1 MDYKN
6 NIFILRNIHKSNDN
20 ELIDYTF
27 EKILPKIFNYYKENR
42 NKEIYNIDNCYKKYF
57 PNLYLELLGIYN
69 LTDLSKLIYRKNNYN
84 KIEYI
89 IKLLKEKNIK
99 PYNQQQYGTFLVKNI
114 IRSKRK
120 LGLGAE
126 NHNKILSEE
135 LHKAKRKNYTRRKII
150 VNHIDEIF
158 AADLVEMQ
166 KFAKLNKGYRY
177 LLTCI
182 DIFSKYSWVIPL
194 KDKKGITIK
203 NALQRIFKQRK
214 PKFLWTDKGKE
225 FYNKQVQDLLN
236 ENNIKLYSTNNSE
249 IKSAVVERFNRTFK
263 NMMYKKFTEN
273 NNTIFYNILDELVNN
288 YNNKYHS
295 TIRMTPI
302 EGSKK
307 INEKKIKNIYNFE
320 KTKKLGKFKI
330 GDRVRISLEKNIFEK
345 GYETNWT
352 QEIFVIYDIKY
363 SNVPYYYLK
372 DLNNEKLQGTFY
384 EQEMQKTKQD
394 DLYTIE
400 KILKT
405 NKDKIFVKWK
415 GYDSSFNSWIDKNM
429 VTKYL

>member
-1 MDYKN
+1 MTID
-6 NIFILRNIHKSNDN
+6 IHKAIGKLPIIPKRGFVLPNMHYCGAYNPLDKQLIYDKNGNILKYIQKPSGETDRICSQHDVDYTLAKNLKDKHIADEKMIKAIN
-20 ELIDYTF
+20 EL
-27 EKILPKIFNYYKENR
+27 
-42 NKEIYNIDNCYKKYF
+42 
-57 PNLYLELLGIYN
+57 
-69 LTDLSKLIYRKNNYN
+69 
-84 KIEYI
+84 
-89 IKLLKEKNIK
+89 

-120 LGLGAE
+120 LGLGVE

-135 LHKAKRKNYTRRKII
+135 LHKSKRKNYPRRRII
-150 VNHIDEIF
+150 VNYINEIF

-182 DIFSKYSWVIPL
+182 DIFSKFAWVIPL
-194 KDKKGITIK
+194 KDKRGITIK
-203 NALQRIFKQRK
+203 NALEKIFNERK
-214 PKFLWTDKGKE
+214 PKFLWTDRGTE

-249 IKSAVVERFNRTFK
+249 IKSAVIERFNRTFK

-295 TIRMTPI
+295 TIKMTPI

-307 INEKKIKNIYNFE
+307 VNENKIKNIYNFE
-320 KTKKLGKFKI
+320 KTKKPGKFKI
-330 GDRVRISLEKNIFEK
+330 GDRVRLSLEKNIFEK

-352 QEIFVIYDIKY
+352 QEIFEIYDIKY

-384 EQEMQKTKQD
+384 EQELQKTKQ

-405 NKDKIFVKWK
+405 NKDKIYVKWR
-415 GYDSSFNSWIDKNM
+415 GYDNSFNSWINKNT

>member
-1 MDYKN
+1 MTID
-6 NIFILRNIHKSNDN
+6 IHKAIGKLPIIPKRGFVPPHMNYCGAYNPLDKQLIYDKNGNILKYIQKPSGNTDSICAQHDVDYTLAKNLKDKHIADDKMIKAIN
-20 ELIDYTF
+20 EL
-27 EKILPKIFNYYKENR
+27 
-42 NKEIYNIDNCYKKYF
+42 
-57 PNLYLELLGIYN
+57 
-69 LTDLSKLIYRKNNYN
+69 
-84 KIEYI
+84 
-89 IKLLKEKNIK
+89 

-120 LGLGAE
+120 LGLGVE

-135 LHKAKRKNYTRRKII
+135 LHKSKRKNYPRRKIV

-166 KFAKLNKGYRY
+166 KFSKLNKGYRY

-182 DIFSKYSWVIPL
+182 DIFSKFAWVIPL

-203 NALQRIFKQRK
+203 NALEKIFKQRK
-214 PKFLWTDKGKE
+214 PTFLWTDRGTE

-249 IKSAVVERFNRTFK
+249 IKSAVIERFNRTFK

-295 TIRMTPI
+295 TIKMAPI

-307 INEKKIKNIYNFE
+307 VNENKIKNIYNFE
-320 KTKKLGKFKI
+320 KTKKPGKFKI
-330 GDRVRISLEKNIFEK
+330 GDRVRLSLEKNIFEK
-345 GYETNWT
+345 SYETNWT
-352 QEIFVIYDIKY
+352 EEIFEIYDIKY

-372 DLNNEKLQGTFY
+372 DLNNEKLDGTFY
-384 EQEMQKTKQD
+384 EQELQKTKQD

-405 NKDKIFVKWK
+405 NKDKIFVKWR
-415 GYDSSFNSWIDKNM
+415 GYDNSFNSWINKNT

>member
-1 MDYKN
+1 MTIDIHKAIGKLPIIPKRGFVLPHMNYCGAYNPLEKQLIYDKN
-6 NIFILRNIHKSNDN
+6 GNILRYIQKPSGNTDAICAQHDV
-20 ELIDYTF
+20 DYTLAKSLKDKHIAD
-27 EKILPKIFNYYKENR
+27 EKMIKAINKLP
-42 NKEIYNIDNCYKKYF
+42 
-57 PNLYLELLGIYN
+57 
-69 LTDLSKLIYRKNNYN
+69 YN
-84 KIEYI
+84 K
-89 IKLLKEKNIK
+89 
-99 PYNQQQYGTFLVKNI
+99 QQYGTFLVKNI

-120 LGLGAE
+120 LGLGVE
-126 NHNKILSEE
+126 DHNKILSEE
-135 LHKAKRKNYTRRKII
+135 LHKSKRKNYPRRRII
-150 VNHIDEIF
+150 VNHINEIF

-177 LLTCI
+177 LITCI

-203 NALQRIFKQRK
+203 NALEKIFNKRK
-214 PKFLWTDKGKE
+214 PKFLWTDNGKE

-249 IKSAVVERFNRTFK
+249 IKSAVIERFNRTFK

-295 TIRMTPI
+295 KIKMSPI
-302 EGSKK
+302 EASKK

-320 KTKKLGKFKI
+320 KTKKPSKFKI

-345 GYETNWT
+345 SYETNWT
-352 QEIFVIYDIKY
+352 EEIFEIYDIKY

-372 DLNNEKLQGTFY
+372 DLNNEKLDGTFY
-384 EQEMQKTKQD
+384 EQELQKTKQ

-405 NKDKIFVKWK
+405 NKDKIYVKWR
-415 GYDSSFNSWIDKNM
+415 GYDNSFNSWINKNN

>member
-1 MDYKN
+1 MTIDIHKAIGKLPIIPKRGFVLPNMNYCGAYNPLEKQLIYDKN
-6 NIFILRNIHKSNDN
+6 GNILRYIQKPSGNTDAICAQHDVDYTLARNLKDKHIADKKMIKAIN
-20 ELIDYTF
+20 EL
-27 EKILPKIFNYYKENR
+27 PYK
-42 NKEIYNIDNCYKKYF
+42 D
-57 PNLYLELLGIYN
+57 
-69 LTDLSKLIYRKNNYN
+69 
-84 KIEYI
+84 
-89 IKLLKEKNIK
+89 
-99 PYNQQQYGTFLVKNI
+99 QQYGTFLVKNI

-120 LGLGAE
+120 LGLGVE

-135 LHKAKRKNYTRRKII
+135 LHKAKRKNYPRRKII
-150 VNHIDEIF
+150 VNNIDEIF

-166 KFAKLNKGYRY
+166 KFSKLNRGYRY

-182 DIFSKYSWVIPL
+182 DIFSKFAWVIPL

-203 NALQRIFKQRK
+203 NALEKIFKQRK

-225 FYNKQVQDLLN
+225 FYNKQVLDLLN
-236 ENNIKLYSTNNSE
+236 KNNIKLYSTNNSE

-273 NNTIFYNILDELVNN
+273 NNTIFYNILDKLVNN

-295 TIRMTPI
+295 TIKMTPI

-307 INEKKIKNIYNFE
+307 LNKNKIKNIYNFE
-320 KTKKLGKFKI
+320 KTKKPGKFKI
-330 GDRVRISLEKNIFEK
+330 GDRVRLSLEKNIFEK
-345 GYETNWT
+345 SYETNWT
-352 QEIFVIYDIKY
+352 EEIFVIYDIKY

-372 DLNNEKLQGTFY
+372 DLNNQKLQGTFY
-384 EQEMQKTKQD
+384 EQELQKTKQ

-405 NKDKIFVKWK
+405 NKDKIYVKWR
-415 GYDSSFNSWIDKNM
+415 GYDSSFNSWINKNT

>member
-1 MDYKN
+1 MTIDIHKAIGKLPIIPKRGFVLPNMNYCGAYNPLEKQLIYDKN
-6 NIFILRNIHKSNDN
+6 GNILRYIQKPSGKTDEICSQHDVDYTLAKNLKDKHIADEKMIKAIN
-20 ELIDYTF
+20 EL
-27 EKILPKIFNYYKENR
+27 PYK
-42 NKEIYNIDNCYKKYF
+42 D
-57 PNLYLELLGIYN
+57 
-69 LTDLSKLIYRKNNYN
+69 
-84 KIEYI
+84 
-89 IKLLKEKNIK
+89 
-99 PYNQQQYGTFLVKNI
+99 QQYGTFLVKNI

-120 LGLGAE
+120 LGLGVE

-135 LHKAKRKNYTRRKII
+135 LHKPKRKNYPRRKII
-150 VNHIDEIF
+150 VNHINEIF

-166 KFAKLNKGYRY
+166 KFAKLNRGYRY

-203 NALQRIFKQRK
+203 NALEKIFKQRK
-214 PKFLWTDKGKE
+214 PKFLWTDRGTE

-249 IKSAVVERFNRTFK
+249 IKSAVIERFNRTFK

-295 TIRMTPI
+295 TIKMTPI

-307 INEKKIKNIYNFE
+307 VNENKIKNIYNFD
-320 KTKKLGKFKI
+320 KTKKPGKFKI

-345 GYETNWT
+345 SYETNWT
-352 QEIFVIYDIKY
+352 EEIFVIYDIKY

-372 DLNNEKLQGTFY
+372 DLYNGKLDGTFY
-384 EQEMQKTKQD
+384 EQELQKTKQD

-405 NKDKIFVKWK
+405 NKDKIYVKWK
-415 GYDSSFNSWIDKNM
+415 GYDNSFNSWINKNM

>member
-1 MDYKN
+1 MTID
-6 NIFILRNIHKSNDN
+6 IHKAIGKLPIIPKRGFVLPNMNYCGAYNPLNEQLIYDKNGNILKYIQKPSGNTDAICAQHDVDYTLSKSLKDKHIADEKMIQAIN
-20 ELIDYTF
+20 EL
-27 EKILPKIFNYYKENR
+27 
-42 NKEIYNIDNCYKKYF
+42 
-57 PNLYLELLGIYN
+57 
-69 LTDLSKLIYRKNNYN
+69 
-84 KIEYI
+84 
-89 IKLLKEKNIK
+89 

-120 LGLGAE
+120 LGLGV
-126 NHNKILSEE
+126 HNKILSEE
-135 LHKAKRKNYTRRKII
+135 LHKPKRKNYPRRRII
-150 VNHIDEIF
+150 VNHINEIF

-166 KFAKLNKGYRY
+166 KFAKLNRGYRY

-182 DIFSKYSWVIPL
+182 DIFSKFAWVIPL

-203 NALQRIFKQRK
+203 NALEKIFKQRK
-214 PKFLWTDKGKE
+214 SKLLWTDRGKE
-225 FYNKQVQDLLN
+225 FYNKEVQDLLN
-236 ENNIKLYSTNNSE
+236 KNNIKLYSTNNSE
-249 IKSAVVERFNRTFK
+249 IKSAVIERFNRTFK

-295 TIRMTPI
+295 TIKMTPI

-307 INEKKIKNIYNFE
+307 VNEIKIKNIYNFE
-320 KTKKLGKFKI
+320 KTKKPGKFKI
-330 GDRVRISLEKNIFEK
+330 GDKVRISLEKNIFEK
-345 GYETNWT
+345 SYETNWT
-352 QEIFVIYDIKY
+352 EEIFVIYDIKY

-372 DLNNEKLQGTFY
+372 DLNNQKLQGTFY
-384 EQEMQKTKQD
+384 EQELQKTKQ

-405 NKDKIFVKWK
+405 NKDKIYVKWR
-415 GYDSSFNSWIDKNM
+415 GYDSSFNSWINKNT

>member
-1 MDYKN
+1 MTIDIHKAIGKLPIIPKKGFVLPNMNYCGAYNPLDKQLIYDKN
-6 NIFILRNIHKSNDN
+6 GNILRYIQKPSGKTDAICAQHDVDYTLAKNLKDKHVADEKMIKAIN
-20 ELIDYTF
+20 EL
-27 EKILPKIFNYYKENR
+27 
-42 NKEIYNIDNCYKKYF
+42 
-57 PNLYLELLGIYN
+57 
-69 LTDLSKLIYRKNNYN
+69 
-84 KIEYI
+84 
-89 IKLLKEKNIK
+89 

-120 LGLGAE
+120 LGLGFE

-135 LHKAKRKNYTRRKII
+135 LHKPKRKNYPRRKIV

-166 KFAKLNKGYRY
+166 KFVKINKGYRY

-194 KDKKGITIK
+194 KDKRGITIK
-203 NALQRIFKQRK
+203 NALEKIFKERK

-225 FYNKQVQDLLN
+225 FYNIQVQDLLN
-236 ENNIKLYSTNNSE
+236 QNNIKLYSTNNSE
-249 IKSAVVERFNRTFK
+249 IKSAIVERYNKTFK

-295 TIRMTPI
+295 TIKMSPI

-307 INEKKIKNIYNFE
+307 INENKIKNIYNFE

-384 EQEMQKTKQD
+384 EQELQKTKQD

-405 NKDKIFVKWK
+405 NKDKIYVKWK
-415 GYDSSFNSWIDKNM
+415 GYDSSFNSWINKNM

>member
-1 MDYKN
+1 MTIDIHKAIGKLPIIPKRGFVLPNMHYCGAYNPLDKQLVYDKN
-6 NIFILRNIHKSNDN
+6 GNILRYIQKPSGKTDAICAQHDVDYTLSKNLKDKHIADEKMIKAIN
-20 ELIDYTF
+20 EL
-27 EKILPKIFNYYKENR
+27 P
-42 NKEIYNIDNCYKKYF
+42 
-57 PNLYLELLGIYN
+57 
-69 LTDLSKLIYRKNNYN
+69 YN
-84 KIEYI
+84 K
-89 IKLLKEKNIK
+89 
-99 PYNQQQYGTFLVKNI
+99 QQYGTFLVKNI

-120 LGLGAE
+120 LGLGVE

-135 LHKAKRKNYTRRKII
+135 LHKPKRKNFPRRKII

-182 DIFSKYSWVIPL
+182 DIFSKFAWVIPL

-203 NALQRIFKQRK
+203 SALEKIFNKRK
-214 PKFLWTDKGKE
+214 PKFLWTDRGTE

-249 IKSAVVERFNRTFK
+249 IKSAIVERFNRTFK

-273 NNTIFYNILDELVNN
+273 NNTIFYNILDGLVKN

-295 TIRMTPI
+295 TIKMSPI

-330 GDRVRISLEKNIFEK
+330 GDRVRLSLEKNIFEK

-352 QEIFVIYDIKY
+352 EEIFEIYDIKY

-384 EQEMQKTKQD
+384 EQELQKTKQD

-405 NKDKIFVKWK
+405 NKNKVYVKFK
-415 GYDSSFNSWIDKNM
+415 GYSNDFNQWVNKSDI
-429 VTKYL
+429 TKYL

>member
-1 MDYKN
+1 MTIDIHKAIGKLPIIPKRGFVLPHMNYCGAYNPLDKQLIYDKN
-6 NIFILRNIHKSNDN
+6 GNILRYMQKPSGYTDAICAQHDVDYTLAKNLKDKHIADEKMIKDIN
-20 ELIDYTF
+20 EL
-27 EKILPKIFNYYKENR
+27 P
-42 NKEIYNIDNCYKKYF
+42 
-57 PNLYLELLGIYN
+57 
-69 LTDLSKLIYRKNNYN
+69 YN
-84 KIEYI
+84 K
-89 IKLLKEKNIK
+89 
-99 PYNQQQYGTFLVKNI
+99 QQYGTFLVKNI

-120 LGLGAE
+120 LGLGVE
-126 NHNKILSEE
+126 DHNKILSEE
-135 LHKAKRKNYTRRKII
+135 LHKSKRKNYPRRKII
-150 VNHIDEIF
+150 VNHINEIF

-203 NALQRIFKQRK
+203 NALQKIFKERK

-249 IKSAVVERFNRTFK
+249 IKSSVVERFNRTFK

-295 TIRMTPI
+295 TIKMAPI

-307 INEKKIKNIYNFE
+307 VNENKIKNIYNFE
-320 KTKKLGKFKI
+320 KTKKPGKFKI

-345 GYETNWT
+345 SYETNWT
-352 QEIFVIYDIKY
+352 EEIFEIYDIKY

-372 DLNNEKLQGTFY
+372 DLNNEKLDGTFY
-384 EQEMQKTKQD
+384 EPELQKTKQN

-405 NKDKIFVKWK
+405 NKDKIYVKWR
-415 GYDSSFNSWIDKNM
+415 GYDSSFNSWINKNT

>member
-1 MDYKN
+1 MTIDIHKAIGKLAIIPKRGFVLPNMNYCGAYNPLDKQLIYDKN
-6 NIFILRNIHKSNDN
+6 GNILRYIQKPSGKTDAICAQHDVDYTLAKNLKDKHIADEKMIKAIN
-20 ELIDYTF
+20 EL
-27 EKILPKIFNYYKENR
+27 
-42 NKEIYNIDNCYKKYF
+42 
-57 PNLYLELLGIYN
+57 
-69 LTDLSKLIYRKNNYN
+69 
-84 KIEYI
+84 
-89 IKLLKEKNIK
+89 

-114 IRSKRK
+114 IKSKK
-120 LGLGAE
+120 TLGLGVE
-126 NHNKILSEE
+126 NNNKILSEE
-135 LHKAKRKNYTRRKII
+135 LHKPKRKNYTRRKII

-182 DIFSKYSWVIPL
+182 DIFSKFAWVIPL

-203 NALQRIFKQRK
+203 NALEKIFNERK

-249 IKSAVVERFNRTFK
+249 IKSAVIERFNRTFK
-263 NMMYKKFTEN
+263 NMMYRKFTEN

-295 TIRMTPI
+295 TIKMTPI

-307 INEKKIKNIYNFE
+307 IIEKKIKNIYNFE

-330 GDRVRISLEKNIFEK
+330 GDKVRISLEKNIFEK
-345 GYETNWT
+345 GYDTNWT
-352 QEIFVIYDIKY
+352 QEIFVIYNIKY

-384 EQEMQKTKQD
+384 EQELQKTKQD

-405 NKDKIFVKWK
+405 NKNKVYVKFK
-415 GYDSSFNSWIDKNM
+415 GYSNDFNQWVNKSDI
-429 VTKYL
+429 TKYL

>member
-1 MDYKN
+1 MTID
-6 NIFILRNIHKSNDN
+6 IHKAIGKLPIIPKRGFVLPHMNYCGAYNPLDKQLIYDKNGNILKYIQKPSGKTDAICAQHDVDYTLAKNLKDKHIADDKMIKAIN
-20 ELIDYTF
+20 EL
-27 EKILPKIFNYYKENR
+27 
-42 NKEIYNIDNCYKKYF
+42 
-57 PNLYLELLGIYN
+57 
-69 LTDLSKLIYRKNNYN
+69 
-84 KIEYI
+84 
-89 IKLLKEKNIK
+89 

-120 LGLGAE
+120 LGLGV
-126 NHNKILSEE
+126 HNKILSEE
-135 LHKAKRKNYTRRKII
+135 LHKAKRKNYPRRKIV

-194 KDKKGITIK
+194 KDKRGITIK
-203 NALQRIFKQRK
+203 NALQKIFKERK
-214 PKFLWTDKGKE
+214 PKFLWTDRGTE

-249 IKSAVVERFNRTFK
+249 IKSAVIERFNRTFK

-273 NNTIFYNILDELVNN
+273 NNTIFYNILDELINN

-295 TIRMTPI
+295 TIKMTPI

-307 INEKKIKNIYNFE
+307 VNENKIKNIYNFE
-320 KTKKLGKFKI
+320 KTKKPGKFKI
-330 GDRVRISLEKNIFEK
+330 GDRVRLSLEKNIFEK
-345 GYETNWT
+345 SYETNWT
-352 QEIFVIYDIKY
+352 EEIFEIYDIKY

-372 DLNNEKLQGTFY
+372 DLNNEKLDGTFY
-384 EQEMQKTKQD
+384 EQELQKTKQD

-405 NKDKIFVKWK
+405 NKDKIYVKWR
-415 GYDSSFNSWIDKNM
+415 GYDNSFNSWINKNN

>member
-1 MDYKN
+1 MTIDIHKAIGKLPIIPKKGFVLPNMNYCGAYNPLDKQLIYDKN
-6 NIFILRNIHKSNDN
+6 GNILRYIQKPSGNTDAICAQHDVDYTLAKNLKDKHIADEKMIKAIN
-20 ELIDYTF
+20 EL
-27 EKILPKIFNYYKENR
+27 PYK
-42 NKEIYNIDNCYKKYF
+42 D
-57 PNLYLELLGIYN
+57 
-69 LTDLSKLIYRKNNYN
+69 
-84 KIEYI
+84 
-89 IKLLKEKNIK
+89 
-99 PYNQQQYGTFLVKNI
+99 QQYGTFLVKNI
-114 IRSKRK
+114 IKSKRK
-120 LGLGAE
+120 LGLGVE

-135 LHKAKRKNYTRRKII
+135 LHKSKRKNYPRRKII
-150 VNHIDEIF
+150 VNYINEIF
-158 AADLVEMQ
+158 AADLVEIQ

-182 DIFSKYSWVIPL
+182 DIFSKFAWVIPL

-203 NALQRIFKQRK
+203 NALEKIFNERK
-214 PKFLWTDKGKE
+214 PKYLWTDKGKE
-225 FYNKQVQDLLN
+225 FYNKQVETLLN

-249 IKSAVVERFNRTFK
+249 IKSAVIERFNRTFK

-273 NNTIFYNILDELVNN
+273 NNTIFYNILDELVKN

-295 TIRMTPI
+295 TIKMTPI

-307 INEKKIKNIYNFE
+307 VNENKIKNIYNFE
-320 KTKKLGKFKI
+320 KTKKPGKFKI
-330 GDRVRISLEKNIFEK
+330 GDKVRISLEKNIFEK

-352 QEIFVIYDIKY
+352 QEIFEIYDIKY

-384 EQEMQKTKQD
+384 EQELQKTKQ

-405 NKDKIFVKWK
+405 NKDKIYVKWR
-415 GYDSSFNSWIDKNM
+415 GYDNSFNSWINKNM

>member
-1 MDYKN
+1 MTIDIHKAIGKLPIIPKRGFVLPNMHYCGAYNPLHKQLIYDKN
-6 NIFILRNIHKSNDN
+6 GNILRYIQKPSGETDRICSQHDVDYTLAKNLKDKHIADEKMIKAIN
-20 ELIDYTF
+20 EL
-27 EKILPKIFNYYKENR
+27 
-42 NKEIYNIDNCYKKYF
+42 
-57 PNLYLELLGIYN
+57 
-69 LTDLSKLIYRKNNYN
+69 
-84 KIEYI
+84 
-89 IKLLKEKNIK
+89 

-120 LGLGAE
+120 LGLGVE
-126 NHNKILSEE
+126 DHNKILSEE
-135 LHKAKRKNYTRRKII
+135 LHKPKRKNYPRRKII
-150 VNHIDEIF
+150 VNYINEIF

-182 DIFSKYSWVIPL
+182 DIFSKFAWVIPL
-194 KDKKGITIK
+194 KDKRGITIK
-203 NALQRIFKQRK
+203 NALQKIFKQRK
-214 PKFLWTDKGKE
+214 CKFVWTDRGTE

-249 IKSAVVERFNRTFK
+249 IKSSVIERFNRTFK

-273 NNTIFYNILDELVNN
+273 NNTIFYNILYELVNN

-295 TIRMTPI
+295 TIKMSPT

-320 KTKKLGKFKI
+320 KTKKPSKFKI

-345 GYETNWT
+345 SYETNWT
-352 QEIFVIYDIKY
+352 EEIFEIYDIKY

-372 DLNNEKLQGTFY
+372 DLNNEKLNGTFY
-384 EQEMQKTKQD
+384 EQELQKTRQD

-405 NKDKIFVKWK
+405 NKDKIFVKWR
-415 GYDSSFNSWIDKNM
+415 GYDNSFNSWINKNT